1 MNYKRYFQYYENLI
15 FIILIIFLITTIIIG
30 CKYKNVEKFGTC
42 SGEQC
47 TIIQPTS
54 QTGNSN
60 PNIIDTLGDCYK
72 MLIEKST
79 CSHIQ
84 SSTSDQSSQVTGATA
99 ASGATDATTGA
110 SDATTGVSDAT
121 GTGSTDSDIYNKIT
135 SLFEEHNCNDLSD
148 DSNKTQMLTYC
159 LRMNNKCHD
168 TPLNT
173 GSPILTEKLMKDI
186 KNTARKCNSVVNS
199 EPITQE

>member
-15 FIILIIFLITTIIIG
+15 FIILIIFLTTTIIIG
-30 CKYKNVEKFGTC
+30 CKYKNVERFGTC

-72 MLIEKST
+72 MLIEKSECDDLKT
-79 CSHIQ
+79 
-84 SSTSDQSSQVTGATA
+84 STSEQSSQDV
-99 ASGATDATTGA
+99 DAN
-110 SDATTGVSDAT
+110 GV
-121 GTGSTDSDIYNKIT
+121 GSTNNDIYNKII
-135 SLFEEHNCNDLSD
+135 SLFEQHKCSDLSD
-148 DSNKTQMLTYC
+148 DSNKTKMLTYC

-168 TPLNT
+168 TQINA

-186 KNTARKCNSVVNS
+186 KNTARKCNSVVDS
-199 EPITQE
+199 EPVTGE

>member
-30 CKYKNVEKFGTC
+30 CKYKNVEKFSTC
-42 SGEQC
+42 SGDQC

-54 QTGNSN
+54 QTANSN

-84 SSTSDQSSQVTGATA
+84 SSTSDQSSQATGAADATGAATGTA
-99 ASGATDATTGA
+99 ADS
-110 SDATTGVSDAT
+110 T

-135 SLFEEHNCNDLSD
+135 TLFEQHNCNDLSD

-186 KNTARKCNSVVNS
+186 KNTARKCNVVVDS
-199 EPITQE
+199 EPITEE

>member
-30 CKYKNVEKFGTC
+30 CKYKNVEEFGNC
-42 SGEQC
+42 IGEQC
-47 TIIQPTS
+47 TIIQPNA
-54 QTGNSN
+54 QMGNSN

-72 MLIEKST
+72 MLIEKSECT
-79 CSHIQ
+79 HISDTISQ
-84 SSTSDQSSQVTGATA
+84 QNPANAGVSSDSVSDTDVSQV
-99 ASGATDATTGA
+99 
-110 SDATTGVSDAT
+110 
-121 GTGSTDSDIYNKIT
+121 DIYKKIT
-135 SLFEEHNCNDLSD
+135 SLFEDHDCSNLSD

-168 TPLNT
+168 TQLKT

-186 KNTARKCNSVVNS
+186 KNTARKCNAAVDSDDKTG
-199 EPITQE
+199 E